1 MSNENLP
8 PLDSTKSASV
18 AGAPKPGDRAWK
30 DNNPKA
36 GFGAAKAGIE
46 FLSLPVLLEQAV
58 GMMAGAAKYGA
69 HNYLVAGPSVMT
81 YVSACFRH
89 LAAFTGGEEWDP
101 HAGEGVRVHHLTAAQ
116 NCLHVVRAAQI
127 QGIAFDDRPPAMP
140 PGFIESLES
149 SVRAI
154 QKNNPDPV
162 ARYLSNGRRGQGRIL
177 ADIAALEVLAGTAE
191 QRDTF
196 EVPIGFAAVLDSE
209 GRATGEVRPWTN
221 VEWNEHTATKPLPP
235 NQP

>member
-1 MSNENLP
+1 
-8 PLDSTKSASV
+8 
-18 AGAPKPGDRAWK
+18 
-30 DNNPKA
+30 
-36 GFGAAKAGIE
+36 
-46 FLSLPVLLEQAV
+46 
-58 GMMAGAAKYGA
+58 
-69 HNYLVAGPSVMT
+69 MT

-101 HAGEGVRVHHLTAAQ
+101 HAGEGVKVHHLTAAQ

-177 ADIAALEVLAGTAE
+177 ADIAALEVLADTVPTVSPYDGKASPVNEPWHTEAVPGSGDLSRDPAPVE

-196 EVPIGFAAVLDSE
+196 EVPFGFAAVVDSE
-209 GRATGEVRPWTN
+209 GRATGEVRPWTD